1 MKKAKLI
8 RIGSN
13 LIFAIIQYLILI
25 YVNYVFVGKIFA
37 YEFTFIKPTFESLS
51 SGLTSLVICYV
62 LVFMSDIRP
71 YMPSRYV
78 IHILYIFLLIPFCSF
93 YAVSDIP
100 LWNLVYVSVGFST
113 FAFVARRGANIKIY
127 KPASS
132 VVSLLLA
139 IAACATIYLYVGL
152 ALKGGVARFNLSLTE
167 VYEARADYVNQGR
180 IPLSGYLVSWQGNV
194 LNMGLLTFGLYRKS
208 RNMVLIALF
217 LQLALFALTSFKSFI
232 LGPFLVLAVYKY
244 VKSEDFG
251 RFMLIGSSVLIVL
264 FYIYYLISSDPVLPA
279 IFIRRMYDV
288 PSLLHSY
295 YMDFFS
301 SSEKIK
307 LSNSIFSWIFKYP
320 YNMPVTR
327 VISWRYFG
335 SDFGP
340 NVGFIGDAFAHFGLV
355 GIIIFSAALGFVVK
369 MIDIMSKDVPVSISV
384 GVSALPAMSLVNSA
398 FLTMLTHGMLL
409 SFLMIWCFRW
419 YFIDRSC
426 RRHECSLSSLDSS
439 PDQRCTHLP
448 QGKL

>member
-1 MKKAKLI
+1 MKISKFK
-8 RIGSN
+8 RICSN
-13 LIFAIIQYLILI
+13 LVLAILQYSILI
-25 YVNYVFVGKIFA
+25 YVNYVFVGRVFA
-37 YEFTFIKPTFESLS
+37 YEFTFVKPTFESLS
-51 SGLTSLVICYV
+51 YGISSLIICYV
-62 LVFMSDIRP
+62 LVFMSDVRP
-71 YMPSRYV
+71 YLPSRYV
-78 IHILYIFLLIPFCSF
+78 IHIVYIFLIIPFCSF
-93 YAVSDIP
+93 YAVSNVP
-100 LWNLVYVSVGFST
+100 LWNLIYISVGFST

-127 KPASS
+127 KPAYS
-132 VVSLLLA
+132 VVAFMLA

-152 ALKGGVARFNLSLTE
+152 ALKGGIARFNLSLTE

-194 LNMGLLTFGLYRKS
+194 LNMGLLTFGFYKKS
-208 RNMVLIALF
+208 RNMIVIALL
-217 LQLALFALTSFKSFI
+217 LQLALFTLTSFKSFI
-232 LGPFLVLAVYKY
+232 LGPFLVFAVYKY

-251 RFMLIGSSVLIVL
+251 RFMLLGSSGLILL
-264 FYIYYLISSDPVLPA
+264 FYIYYLISNDPVLPA

-295 YMDFFS
+295 YFDFFS

-340 NVGFIGDAFAHFGLV
+340 NVGFVGDAFAHFGLA
-355 GIIIFSAALGFVVK
+355 GIIIFSALLGFVVK
-369 MIDIMSKDVPVSISV
+369 MIDIMSKDVPVSIAV
-384 GVSALPAMSLVNSA
+384 GVVALPAMSLVNSA
-398 FLTMLTHGMLL
+398 FLTTMLTHGMLL

-419 YFIDRSC
+419 YFSRKIV
-426 RRHECSLSSLDSS
+426 
-439 PDQRCTHLP
+439 QAT
-448 QGKL
+448 